1 MEFALINAI
10 LKKDEKKTS
19 SKNAITVLK
28 QYGID
33 IKDYSHFDLMEKIM
47 KERRA
52 RFSRGE
58 RLMFWLF

>member
-19 SKNAITVLK
+19 SKNAIIVLK

-33 IKDYSHFDLMEKIM
+33 IKD
-47 KERRA
+47 
-52 RFSRGE
+52 
-58 RLMFWLF
+58 